1 MYTAIKKKNWS
12 KAYKKKA
19 KKFIK
24 KTKLK
29 DLEFY
34 MKNDKVIICFEPY
47 TLGKKQRE
55 FKTFYIF
62 SKYF

>member
-1 MYTAIKKKNWS
+1 
-12 KAYKKKA
+12 
-19 KKFIK
+19 
-24 KTKLK
+24 
-29 DLEFY
+29 